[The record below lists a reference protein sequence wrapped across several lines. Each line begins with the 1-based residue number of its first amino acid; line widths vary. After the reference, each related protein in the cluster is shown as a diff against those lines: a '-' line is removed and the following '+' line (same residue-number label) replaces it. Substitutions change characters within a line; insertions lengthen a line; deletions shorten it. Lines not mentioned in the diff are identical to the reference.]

1 MTVDRGT
8 RPHRQLFSSTVLRA
22 AGGGKETGGRSED
35 EVRSHR
41 RRPLD
46 AAQRLPRLQ
55 TESVSIPSVL
65 SRLQTELVYMGH
77 PCQITQFSGNPS
89 LPISDVS
96 EFFSKNTSMCSN
108 DINKILDADHYQFL
122 SYRHSKMTR
131 TTCSVFYL

>member
-55 TESVSIPSVL
+55 TE
-65 SRLQTELVYMGH
+65 LVYMGH
-77 PCQITQFSGNPS
+77 SVSDHPIFRKS
-89 LPISDVS
+89 LMTVSDVS
-96 EFFSKNTSMCSN
+96 EKITKNTSMCSN
-108 DINKILDADHYQFL
+108 DINKILDADHYLFL
-122 SYRHSKMTR
+122 SFRHSKMTR